1 MREELA
7 GTFAIHLEQ
16 CLINTKLHLIEKLTR
31 LEQWMKYGPYREM
44 TKKSAEQAK
53 RTCEMIKNS
62 LAKTA
67 KDIDLNLVSDME
79 KINKVAEDTARMA
92 VVQFLTQKMVVKH
105 EEQNA
110 KTVFDAIRNKLTS
123 EDVNYNLHPQA
134 ELDKKLAM
142 SKRQSQRESRV
153 ENQRSPLMESIRE
166 STLNRKSA
174 LLEREANQSKIPDAV
189 FDSKFVP
196 VKNPALGITAGA
208 FGIGSTVSMA
218 HDPQIVIYPRYEEKD
233 GIKDYYKEIDPPS
246 KSVYVELGYDSKLH
260 GDQKHYRKFV
270 DFPLEDTDFMSG
282 RSFNAIPIHTGKIVA
297 TQNRSWLQRWLFKDE
312 TYKQVGQFNGSF
324 MLIEDEII
332 AAIGNMGVRDEYLH
346 MFGLPTSVLDWSY
359 GKQDKSILVPHK
371 VIVRLYV
378 IDAQISVD
386 TDMLSDPDPYLK
398 VSLGNKVI
406 DVSTANPRTP
416 SHTSMTTNPP
426 NSISSMSTVTF

>member
-166 STLNRKSA
+166 SR
-174 LLEREANQSKIPDAV
+174 R
-189 FDSKFVP
+189 
-196 VKNPALGITAGA
+196 
-208 FGIGSTVSMA
+208 
-218 HDPQIVIYPRYEEKD
+218 
-233 GIKDYYKEIDPPS
+233 
-246 KSVYVELGYDSKLH
+246 
-260 GDQKHYRKFV
+260 
-270 DFPLEDTDFMSG
+270 
-282 RSFNAIPIHTGKIVA
+282 
-297 TQNRSWLQRWLFKDE
+297 
-312 TYKQVGQFNGSF
+312 
-324 MLIEDEII
+324 
-332 AAIGNMGVRDEYLH
+332 
-346 MFGLPTSVLDWSY
+346 
-359 GKQDKSILVPHK
+359 SILLK
-371 VIVRLYV
+371 IES
-378 IDAQISVD
+378 QIS
-386 TDMLSDPDPYLK
+386 K
-398 VSLGNKVI
+398 
-406 DVSTANPRTP
+406 
-416 SHTSMTTNPP
+416 
-426 NSISSMSTVTF
+426 